1 MKLPILVLGLAI
13 VSGQRFQQ
21 QSRQPVVSPAVLLA
35 SNARI
40 QQQERLFQESQ
51 NANIDDQ
58 SQFNSGSNLNLQG
71 DLEVQ
76 HISDNEFRQ
85 PTLRENIGIEKQSTQ
100 AQLTL
105 FNGQIQERKSQ
116 QAIQNTQFINQN
128 QLSRQSQ
135 DSQPIDGVFE
145 PLNLPSGAYL
155 LMGQID
161 TSFSCADRPYG
172 YYADQGNDCRVFHVC
187 NPYLFDDGRV
197 ETQQYSFMCNEHTV
211 FDQKELTCV
220 EQYAASPCE
229 ESYLHYSRNEE
240 FGLPEEKN

>member
-1 MKLPILVLGLAI
+1 MRVAIFVLGLAI
-13 VSGQRFQQ
+13 VSGQRFQKQ
-21 QSRQPVVSPAVLLA
+21 IRQPVVSPAVLLA

-40 QQQERLFQESQ
+40 QEKERLLQDGQ
-51 NANIDDQ
+51 NFNIEDQ
-58 SQFNSGSNLNLQG
+58 SNFNSDSNLNLRADIG
-71 DLEVQ
+71 VQ
-76 HISDNEFRQ
+76 SVSDSEFRQ
-85 PTLRENIGIEKQSTQ
+85 PTFRENS
-100 AQLTL
+100 QLL
-105 FNGQIQERKSQ
+105 H
-116 QAIQNTQFINQN
+116 
-128 QLSRQSQ
+128 QSQ

-220 EQYAASPCE
+220 EQYAANPCE

>member
-1 MKLPILVLGLAI
+1 MRAAIFVLGLVI

-35 SNARI
+35 SNAKI
-40 QQQERLFQESQ
+40 QHQERLFQESQ
-51 NANIDDQ
+51 NANIDVQ
-58 SQFNSGSNLNLQG
+58 SQLNYDDNLNLRADIG
-71 DLEVQ
+71 VQ
-76 HISDNEFRQ
+76 SVSDSEFRQ
-85 PTLRENIGIEKQSTQ
+85 PTLRENVDIENQPTQ
-100 AQLTL
+100 AQVTL
-105 FNGQIQERKSQ
+105 FSGRIQEEKSQ
-116 QAIQNTQFINQN
+116 QATQNIQFINQN
-128 QLSRQSQ
+128 QPLHQSQ

-220 EQYAASPCE
+220 EKYAANPCG
-229 ESYLHYSRNEE
+229 ESYLHFSKNEE